1 MEEIGESFSVGGII
15 LSSEYFLGEKYSCHL
30 LTVA

>member
-1 MEEIGESFSVGGII
+1 MEEIGKSFSVGGII